1 MKPPLQVDFNL
12 GDGKFDTRFF
22 NSKATPADLAETV
35 LPQEKQQKLK
45 ANARQFDNFESNKR
59 I

>member
-1 MKPPLQVDFNL
+1 L

-22 NSKATPADLAETV
+22 NSKATPADMTETV